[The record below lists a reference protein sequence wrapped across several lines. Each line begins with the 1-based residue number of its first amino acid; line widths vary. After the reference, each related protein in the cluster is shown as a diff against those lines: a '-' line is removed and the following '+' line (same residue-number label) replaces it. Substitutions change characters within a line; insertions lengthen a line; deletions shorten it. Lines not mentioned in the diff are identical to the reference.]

1 LCSNLIL
8 KRIDSAGKTTAMAGK
23 IPRQFIDDLLARTD
37 IVELIDSKVGL
48 KKAGKDYQACCPF
61 HNEKTPSF
69 TVSQDK
75 QFYHCFGCGAN
86 GNAISFVME
95 YDKLEFVDAI
105 EELASMLNLDVPRE
119 QGGSSGPKRTAE
131 QKRSDYDLMLHAAR
145 FYQHQLKH
153 HANSKM
159 VIDYIK
165 GRGLSGETAKKFM
178 IGYAPSEWE
187 ALCQQLGRN
196 KEQKEQLVELK
207 LASEK
212 SPGRQFDFFRDRL
225 MFPIRDKRGRVIAFG
240 GRVMQADQGP
250 KYLNSPETRI
260 FHKGFELYGLYEAK
274 QAHKKLDHI
283 LIVEGYMDVV
293 ALAEQGIEYAVA
305 ALGTATTAEHMH
317 TLFRTTDKVICCY
330 DGDRAGRDAAWRA
343 LENAL
348 PYLGDGKSLKFVFLP
363 DGEDPDSLVQKEG
376 KDAFEARLSDAD
388 DFSKVLFNKLSQ
400 EVDLTQDA
408 GKAKL
413 LSDALPLI
421 EKIPSDFYQENILE
435 HLGRLIGRTREQLN
449 NRVKTPKQQH
459 AIERKFK
466 ITPMRQA
473 IGILLQ
479 HPNLATSIAYMPEL
493 AEMKIAGIELF
504 LRIQHLALER
514 QGITTAQIL
523 ESFRGSQEYDALIK
537 LATWQHQINDDRLET
552 VFKNTFKFIED
563 QCLNYRL
570 ETLLIKD
577 KTQGLSSEERLECLL
592 LTQAL
597 KGSNS

>member
-1 LCSNLIL
+1 
-8 KRIDSAGKTTAMAGK
+8 MAGK

-37 IVELIDSKVGL
+37 IVELIDSRVGL

-61 HNEKTPSF
+61 HNEKSPSF

-119 QGGSSGPKRTAE
+119 QGTSSGPQRTAE

-153 HANSKM
+153 HANSKT

-274 QAHKKLDHI
+274 QAHKKLEHI

-376 KDAFEARLSDAD
+376 KDAFEARLSEAD
-388 DFSKVLFNKLSQ
+388 DFTKVLFNKLSQ
-400 EVDLTQDA
+400 EIDLTQDA

-449 NRVKTPKQQH
+449 SRVKSPKQQH

-514 QGITTAQIL
+514 EGITTAQIL
-523 ESFRGSQEYDALIK
+523 ESFRDGAEYDALVK

-577 KTQGLSSEERLECLL
+577 KTQGLSSEERLECHL

>member
-1 LCSNLIL
+1 
-8 KRIDSAGKTTAMAGK
+8 MAGK

-37 IVELIDSKVGL
+37 IVELIDSRVGL

-61 HNEKTPSF
+61 HNEKSPSF

-119 QGGSSGPKRTAE
+119 QGGSSGPQRTAE

-153 HANSKM
+153 HANSKT

-196 KEQKEQLVELK
+196 KDQKEQLIELK

-348 PYLGDGKSLKFVFLP
+348 PYLADGKSLKFVFLP

-376 KDAFEARLSDAD
+376 KDAFEARLNEAD
-388 DFSKVLFNKLSQ
+388 DFTKVLFNKLSQ

-449 NRVKTPKQQH
+449 NRVKSPKQQH

-514 QGITTAQIL
+514 EGVTTAQIL
-523 ESFRGSQEYDALIK
+523 ESFRGGAEYDALVK

-577 KTQGLSSEERLECLL
+577 KTQGLSSEERLECHL

>member
-1 LCSNLIL
+1 
-8 KRIDSAGKTTAMAGK
+8 MAGK
-23 IPRQFIDDLLARTD
+23 IPRNFIDDLLARTD

-61 HNEKTPSF
+61 HNEKSPSF

-105 EELASMLNLDVPRE
+105 EELASLLNLDVPRE
-119 QGGSSGPKRTAE
+119 QGNSSAPERTAA
-131 QKRSDYDLMLHAAR
+131 QKRSDYDLMLHTAR

-153 HANSKM
+153 HSNSAA
-159 VIDYIK
+159 VIEYVK
-165 GRGLSGETAKKFM
+165 GRGLSGETVKKFM
-178 IGYAPSEWE
+178 IGYAPSEWDG
-187 ALCQQLGRN
+187 LCLQLGRN

-212 SPGRQFDFFRDRL
+212 TPGRQFDFFRDRL

-274 QAHKKLDHI
+274 QAHKKLDHVM
-283 LIVEGYMDVV
+283 IVEGYMDVV

-305 ALGTATTAEHMH
+305 ALGTATTSEHMH

-348 PYLGDGKSLKFVFLP
+348 PYLNDGKALQFAFLP

-376 KDAFEARLSDAD
+376 KEQFEQRLSQAD
-388 DFSKVLFNKLSQ
+388 DFTKVLFNKLSQ
-400 EVDLTQDA
+400 EVDLTLDS

-413 LSDALPLI
+413 LSAALPLI
-421 EKIPSDFYQENILE
+421 EKIPSEFYQENILE
-435 HLGRLIGRTREQLN
+435 QLGRLIGRTREQLN
-449 NRVKTPKQQH
+449 SRLKTPKQQH
-459 AIERKFK
+459 SIERKFK

-473 IGILLQ
+473 IGILIQ
-479 HPNLATSIAYMPEL
+479 HPDLAKSVPYLPEL
-493 AEMKIAGIELF
+493 AQMNIAGIGLL
-504 LRIQHLALER
+504 LRLQEQALQKEEV
-514 QGITTAQIL
+514 TTAQLL
-523 ESFRGSQEYDALIK
+523 EFFRDTDDYEPLIK
-537 LATWQHQINDDRLET
+537 LATWQHQINEERLET

-577 KTQGLSSEERLECLL
+577 KTQGLNSDERLECHLL
-592 LTQAL
+592 MTAL
-597 KGSNS
+597 KATNS

>member
-1 LCSNLIL
+1 
-8 KRIDSAGKTTAMAGK
+8 
-23 IPRQFIDDLLARTD
+23 
-37 IVELIDSKVGL
+37 
-48 KKAGKDYQACCPF
+48 
-61 HNEKTPSF
+61 
-69 TVSQDK
+69 
-75 QFYHCFGCGAN
+75 
-86 GNAISFVME
+86 
-95 YDKLEFVDAI
+95 
-105 EELASMLNLDVPRE
+105 MLNLDVPRE
-119 QGGSSGPKRTAE
+119 QGTSSGPQRTAE

-153 HANSKM
+153 HANSKT

-274 QAHKKLDHI
+274 QAHKKLEHI

-376 KDAFEARLSDAD
+376 KDAFEARLSEAD
-388 DFSKVLFNKLSQ
+388 DFTKVLFNKLSQ
-400 EVDLTQDA
+400 EIDLTQDA

-449 NRVKTPKQQH
+449 NRVKSPKQQH

-514 QGITTAQIL
+514 EGITTAQIL
-523 ESFRGSQEYDALIK
+523 ESFRDGAEYDALVK

-577 KTQGLSSEERLECLL
+577 KTQGLSSEERLECHL

>member
-1 LCSNLIL
+1 
-8 KRIDSAGKTTAMAGK
+8 MAGK
-23 IPRQFIDDLLARTD
+23 IPRSFIDDLLARTD
-37 IVELIDSKVGL
+37 IVDLIDSKVGL

-61 HNEKTPSF
+61 HNEKSPSF

-95 YDKLEFVDAI
+95 YEKLEFVDAI
-105 EELASMLNLDVPRE
+105 EEIASMLNIDVPRE
-119 QGGSSGPKRTAE
+119 QGGSSAPERTAA
-131 QKRSDYDLMLHAAR
+131 QKRSDYDLMLHTAR

-153 HANSKM
+153 HANSAA
-159 VIDYIK
+159 VIDYVK
-165 GRGLSGETAKKFM
+165 GRGLSGETVKKFM
-178 IGYAPSEWE
+178 VGYAPSEWDG
-187 ALCQQLGRN
+187 LCLQLGRN

-212 SPGRQFDFFRDRL
+212 TPGRQFDFFRDRL
-225 MFPIRDKRGRVIAFG
+225 MFPIRDKRGRVVAFG

-274 QAHKKLDHI
+274 QAHKKLEHI

-293 ALAEQGIEYAVA
+293 ALAEKEIEYAVA
-305 ALGTATTAEHMH
+305 ALGTATTSEHMH
-317 TLFRTTDKVICCY
+317 TLFRTADKVICCY

-348 PYLGDGKSLKFVFLP
+348 PYLNDGKALNFVFLP

-376 KDAFEARLSDAD
+376 KDAFEQRLSEAD
-388 DFSKVLFNKLSQ
+388 DFTKVMFNKLSQ
-400 EVDLTQDA
+400 EIDLTLDS

-413 LSDALPLI
+413 LSAALPLI
-421 EKIPSDFYQENILE
+421 EKIPSEFYQENILE
-435 HLGRLIGRTREQLN
+435 QLGRLIGRTREQLN
-449 NRVKTPKQQH
+449 NRLKTPKQQH

-473 IGILLQ
+473 IGILVQ
-479 HPNLATSIAYMPEL
+479 HPNLAKSVPFLPEL
-493 AEMKIAGIELF
+493 AQMNIAGIGLL
-504 LRIQHLALER
+504 LRLQQQALEKEN
-514 QGITTAQIL
+514 ITTAQLL
-523 ESFRGSQEYDALIK
+523 EFFRDTDDYEPLIK
-537 LATWQHQINDDRLET
+537 LATWQHEINEERLET

-577 KTQGLSSEERLECLL
+577 KTQGLNSDERLECHLL
-592 LTQAL
+592 MTAL
-597 KGSNS
+597 KATNS

>member
-1 LCSNLIL
+1 
-8 KRIDSAGKTTAMAGK
+8 MAGK
-23 IPRQFIDDLLARTD
+23 IPRNFIDDLLARTD
-37 IVELIDSKVGL
+37 IVDLIDSKVGL

-61 HNEKTPSF
+61 HNEKSPSF

-105 EELASMLNLDVPRE
+105 EELASLLNLDVPRE
-119 QGGSSGPKRTAE
+119 QGGSNGPERTAA

-153 HANSKM
+153 HSNSEA
-159 VIDYIK
+159 VIDYVK
-165 GRGLSGETAKKFM
+165 GRGLSGATVKKFM

-187 ALCQQLGRN
+187 GLCQQLGRN
-196 KEQKEQLVELK
+196 QEQKEQLVELK

-212 SPGRQFDFFRDRL
+212 TPGKQFDFFRDRL

-240 GRVMQADQGP
+240 GRVMKADQGP

-274 QAHKKLDHI
+274 QAHKKLDHV

-305 ALGTATTAEHMH
+305 ALGTATTSEHMH

-330 DGDRAGRDAAWRA
+330 DGDRAGKDAAWRA

-348 PYLGDGKSLKFVFLP
+348 PYLNDGKALHFVFLP
-363 DGEDPDSLVQKEG
+363 DGEDPDSLVQQEG
-376 KDAFEARLSDAD
+376 KVAFEQRLENAD
-388 DFSKVLFNKLSQ
+388 DFTKVLFNKLSK
-400 EVDLTQDA
+400 EVDLTLDS

-413 LSDALPLI
+413 LSAALPLI
-421 EKIPSDFYQENILE
+421 EKIPSEFYQENILE
-435 HLGRLIGRTREQLN
+435 QLGRLIGRTREQLN
-449 NRVKTPKQQH
+449 NHLKTPKQQQ

-473 IGILLQ
+473 IGILIQ
-479 HPNLATSIAYMPEL
+479 HPNLAKSVPYLPDL
-493 AEMKIAGIELF
+493 AQMNIAGIGLL
-504 LRIQHLALER
+504 LRLQHQAL
-514 QGITTAQIL
+514 QKDGITTAQIL
-523 ESFRGSQEYDALIK
+523 ESFRGTDDYEPLTK
-537 LATWQHQINDDRLET
+537 LATWQHQINEERLET
-552 VFKNTFKFIED
+552 VFQNTFKFIED

-577 KTQGLSSEERLECLL
+577 KTQGLNSDERLECHLL
-592 LTQAL
+592 MTAL
-597 KGSNS
+597 KTTNS

>member
-1 LCSNLIL
+1 
-8 KRIDSAGKTTAMAGK
+8 MAGK
-23 IPRQFIDDLLARTD
+23 IPRNFIDDLLARTD

-61 HNEKTPSF
+61 HNEKSPSF

-105 EELASMLNLDVPRE
+105 EELASLLNLDVPRE
-119 QGGSSGPKRTAE
+119 KGSSSAPERTAA
-131 QKRSDYDLMLHAAR
+131 QKRSDYDLMLHTAR

-153 HANSKM
+153 HSNSAA
-159 VIDYIK
+159 VIDYVK
-165 GRGLSGETAKKFM
+165 GRGLSGETVKKFM

-187 ALCQQLGRN
+187 ALCQQLGRT

-212 SPGRQFDFFRDRL
+212 TPGRQFDFFRDRL

-274 QAHKKLDHI
+274 QAHKKLEHV

-305 ALGTATTAEHMH
+305 ALGTATTSEHMH

-348 PYLGDGKSLKFVFLP
+348 PYLNDGKALHFVFLP
-363 DGEDPDSLVQKEG
+363 DGEDPDSLVQQEG
-376 KDAFEARLSDAD
+376 KTQFEQRLSQAD
-388 DFSKVLFNKLSQ
+388 DFTKVLFNKLSQ
-400 EVDLTQDA
+400 EVDLTLDS

-413 LSDALPLI
+413 LSAALPLI
-421 EKIPSDFYQENILE
+421 EKIPSEFYQENILE
-435 HLGRLIGRTREQLN
+435 QLGRLIGRTREQLN
-449 NRVKTPKQQH
+449 SRLKTPKQQH
-459 AIERKFK
+459 AVERKFK

-473 IGILLQ
+473 IGILIQ
-479 HPNLATSIAYMPEL
+479 HPQLAKSVPHLPEL
-493 AEMKIAGIELF
+493 AQMNIAGIGLL
-504 LRIQHLALER
+504 LRLQERAL
-514 QGITTAQIL
+514 QKDNANTAVLL
-523 ESFRGSQEYDALIK
+523 ESFRDSEDYEPLVK
-537 LATWQHQINDDRLET
+537 LATWQHQISDERLET
-552 VFKNTFKFIED
+552 VFQNTFKFIED

-577 KTQGLSSEERLECLL
+577 KTQGLNSDERLECHLL
-592 LTQAL
+592 MTAL
-597 KGSNS
+597 KTTNS

>member
-1 LCSNLIL
+1 
-8 KRIDSAGKTTAMAGK
+8 MAGK
-23 IPRQFIDDLLARTD
+23 IPRSFIDDLLARTD
-37 IVELIDSKVGL
+37 IVDLIDSKVGL

-61 HNEKTPSF
+61 HNEKSPSF

-119 QGGSSGPKRTAE
+119 QGGSSAPERTAA
-131 QKRSDYDLMLHAAR
+131 QKRSDYDLMLHTAR

-153 HANSKM
+153 HANSAA
-159 VIDYIK
+159 VIDYVK
-165 GRGLSGETAKKFM
+165 GRGLSGETVKKFM
-178 IGYAPSEWE
+178 VGYAPSEWDG
-187 ALCQQLGRN
+187 LCLQLGRN

-212 SPGRQFDFFRDRL
+212 TPGRQFDFFRDRL
-225 MFPIRDKRGRVIAFG
+225 MFPIRDKRGRVVAFG

-274 QAHKKLDHI
+274 QAHKKLEHI

-293 ALAEQGIEYAVA
+293 ALAEKEIEYAVA
-305 ALGTATTAEHMH
+305 ALGTATTSEHMH

-348 PYLGDGKSLKFVFLP
+348 PYLNDGKALNFVFLP

-376 KDAFEARLSDAD
+376 KEAFEQRLSEAD
-388 DFSKVLFNKLSQ
+388 DFTKVMFNKLSQ
-400 EVDLTQDA
+400 EIDLTLDS

-413 LSDALPLI
+413 LSAALPLI
-421 EKIPSDFYQENILE
+421 EKIPSEFYQENILE
-435 HLGRLIGRTREQLN
+435 QLGRLIGRTREQLN
-449 NRVKTPKQQH
+449 NRLKTPKQQH
-459 AIERKFK
+459 SIERKFK

-473 IGILLQ
+473 IGILIQ
-479 HPNLATSIAYMPEL
+479 HPNLAKSVPYLPEL
-493 AEMKIAGIELF
+493 AQMNIAGIGLL
-504 LRIQHLALER
+504 LRLQQQALEKET
-514 QGITTAQIL
+514 ITTAQIL
-523 ESFRGSQEYDALIK
+523 EFFRDTDDYEPLIK
-537 LATWQHQINDDRLET
+537 LATWQHEINEERLET

-577 KTQGLSSEERLECLL
+577 KTQGLNSDERLECHLL
-592 LTQAL
+592 MTAL
-597 KGSNS
+597 KATNS

>member
-1 LCSNLIL
+1 
-8 KRIDSAGKTTAMAGK
+8 MAGK
-23 IPRQFIDDLLARTD
+23 IPRSFIDDLLARTD
-37 IVELIDSKVGL
+37 IVDLIDSKVGL

-61 HNEKTPSF
+61 HNEKSPSF

-119 QGGSSGPKRTAE
+119 QGGSSAPERTAA
-131 QKRSDYDLMLHAAR
+131 QKRSDYDLMLHTAR

-153 HANSKM
+153 HANSAA
-159 VIDYIK
+159 VIDYVK
-165 GRGLSGETAKKFM
+165 GRGLSGETVKKFM
-178 IGYAPSEWE
+178 VGYAPSEWDG
-187 ALCQQLGRN
+187 LCLQLGRN

-212 SPGRQFDFFRDRL
+212 TPGRQFDFFRDRL
-225 MFPIRDKRGRVIAFG
+225 MFPIRDKRGRVVAFG

-274 QAHKKLDHI
+274 QAHKKLEHI

-293 ALAEQGIEYAVA
+293 ALAEKEIEYAVA
-305 ALGTATTAEHMH
+305 ALGTATTSEHMH

-348 PYLGDGKSLKFVFLP
+348 PYLNDGKALNFVFLP

-376 KDAFEARLSDAD
+376 KEAFEQRLTEAD
-388 DFSKVLFNKLSQ
+388 DFTKVMFNKLSQ
-400 EVDLTQDA
+400 EIDLTLDS

-413 LSDALPLI
+413 LSAALPLI
-421 EKIPSDFYQENILE
+421 EKIPSEFYQENILE
-435 HLGRLIGRTREQLN
+435 QLGRLIGRTREQLN
-449 NRVKTPKQQH
+449 NRLKTPKQQH
-459 AIERKFK
+459 SIERKFK

-473 IGILLQ
+473 IGILIQ
-479 HPNLATSIAYMPEL
+479 HPNLAKSVPYLPEL
-493 AEMKIAGIELF
+493 AQMNIAGIGLL
-504 LRIQHLALER
+504 LRLQQQALEKET
-514 QGITTAQIL
+514 ITTAQIL
-523 ESFRGSQEYDALIK
+523 EFFRDTDDYEPLIK
-537 LATWQHQINDDRLET
+537 LATWQHEINEERLET

-577 KTQGLSSEERLECLL
+577 KTQGLNSDERLECHLL
-592 LTQAL
+592 MTAL
-597 KGSNS
+597 KATNS

>member
-1 LCSNLIL
+1 
-8 KRIDSAGKTTAMAGK
+8 MAGK
-23 IPRQFIDDLLARTD
+23 IPRNFIDDLLARTD

-61 HNEKTPSF
+61 HNEKSPSF

-105 EELASMLNLDVPRE
+105 EELASLLNLDVPRE
-119 QGGSSGPKRTAE
+119 KGSSSAPERTAA
-131 QKRSDYDLMLHAAR
+131 QKRSDYDLMLHTAR

-153 HANSKM
+153 HSNSAT
-159 VIDYIK
+159 VIDYVK
-165 GRGLSGETAKKFM
+165 GRGLSGETVKKFM

-187 ALCQQLGRN
+187 ALCQQLGRT

-212 SPGRQFDFFRDRL
+212 TPGRQFDFFRDRL

-274 QAHKKLDHI
+274 QAHKKLEHV

-305 ALGTATTAEHMH
+305 ALGTATTSEHMH

-348 PYLGDGKSLKFVFLP
+348 PYLNDGKALHFVFLP
-363 DGEDPDSLVQKEG
+363 DGEDPDSLVQQEG
-376 KDAFEARLSDAD
+376 KTQFEQRLSQAD
-388 DFSKVLFNKLSQ
+388 DFTKVLFNKLSQ
-400 EVDLTQDA
+400 EVDLTLDS

-413 LSDALPLI
+413 LSAALPLI
-421 EKIPSDFYQENILE
+421 EKIPSEFYQENILE
-435 HLGRLIGRTREQLN
+435 QLGRLIGRTREQLN
-449 NRVKTPKQQH
+449 SRLKTPKQQH
-459 AIERKFK
+459 AVERKFK

-473 IGILLQ
+473 IGILIQ
-479 HPNLATSIAYMPEL
+479 HPQLAKSVPHLPEL
-493 AEMKIAGIELF
+493 AQMNIAGIGLL
-504 LRIQHLALER
+504 LRLQERAL
-514 QGITTAQIL
+514 QKDNANTAVLL
-523 ESFRGSQEYDALIK
+523 ESFRDSEDYEPLVK
-537 LATWQHQINDDRLET
+537 LATWQHQISDERLET
-552 VFKNTFKFIED
+552 VFQNTFKFIED

-577 KTQGLSSEERLECLL
+577 KTQGLSSDEKLECHLL
-592 LTQAL
+592 MTAL
-597 KGSNS
+597 KASNS

>member
-1 LCSNLIL
+1 
-8 KRIDSAGKTTAMAGK
+8 MAGK

-37 IVELIDSKVGL
+37 IVELIDSRVGL

-61 HNEKTPSF
+61 HNEKSPSF

-119 QGGSSGPKRTAE
+119 QGTSSGPQRTAE

-153 HANSKM
+153 HANSKT

-274 QAHKKLDHI
+274 QAHKKLEHI

-376 KDAFEARLSDAD
+376 KDAFEARLSEAD
-388 DFSKVLFNKLSQ
+388 DFTKVLFNKLSQ
-400 EVDLTQDA
+400 EIDLTQDA

-449 NRVKTPKQQH
+449 NRVKSPKQQH

-479 HPNLATSIAYMPEL
+479 HPSLATSIAYMPEL

-514 QGITTAQIL
+514 EGITTAQIL
-523 ESFRGSQEYDALIK
+523 ESFRDGAEYDALVK

-577 KTQGLSSEERLECLL
+577 KTQGLSSEERLECHL

>member
-1 LCSNLIL
+1 
-8 KRIDSAGKTTAMAGK
+8 MAGK

-37 IVELIDSKVGL
+37 IVELIDSRVGL

-61 HNEKTPSF
+61 HNEKSPSF

-119 QGGSSGPKRTAE
+119 QGGSSGPQRTAE

-153 HANSKM
+153 HANSKT

-196 KEQKEQLVELK
+196 KDQKEQLIELK

-348 PYLGDGKSLKFVFLP
+348 PYLADGKSLKFVFLP

-376 KDAFEARLSDAD
+376 KDAFEARLSEAD
-388 DFSKVLFNKLSQ
+388 DFTKVLFNKLSQ

-449 NRVKTPKQQH
+449 NRVKSPKQQH

-479 HPNLATSIAYMPEL
+479 HPNLATCIAYMPEL

-514 QGITTAQIL
+514 EGVTTAQIL
-523 ESFRGSQEYDALIK
+523 ESFRDGAEYDALVK

-577 KTQGLSSEERLECLL
+577 KTQGLSSEERLECHL

>member
-1 LCSNLIL
+1 
-8 KRIDSAGKTTAMAGK
+8 MAGK

-37 IVELIDSKVGL
+37 IVELIDSRVGL

-61 HNEKTPSF
+61 HNEKSPSF

-119 QGGSSGPKRTAE
+119 QGTSSGPQRTAE

-153 HANSKM
+153 HANSKT

-274 QAHKKLDHI
+274 QAHKKLEHI

-363 DGEDPDSLVQKEG
+363 DGEDPDSLVQQEG
-376 KDAFEARLSDAD
+376 KDAFEARLSEAD
-388 DFSKVLFNKLSQ
+388 DFTKVLFNKLSQ
-400 EVDLTQDA
+400 EIDLTQDA

-449 NRVKTPKQQH
+449 NRVKSPKQQH
-459 AIERKFK
+459 AIDRKFK

-514 QGITTAQIL
+514 EGITTAQIL
-523 ESFRGSQEYDALIK
+523 ESFRDGAEYDALVK

-577 KTQGLSSEERLECLL
+577 KTQGLSSEERLECHL

>member
-1 LCSNLIL
+1 
-8 KRIDSAGKTTAMAGK
+8 MAGK
-23 IPRQFIDDLLARTD
+23 IPRNFIDDLLARTD
-37 IVELIDSKVGL
+37 IVDLIDSKVGL

-61 HNEKTPSF
+61 HNEKSPSF

-105 EELASMLNLDVPRE
+105 EELASLLNLDVPRE
-119 QGGSSGPKRTAE
+119 QGSSNEPERTAA

-153 HANSKM
+153 HSNSEA
-159 VIDYIK
+159 VIDYVK
-165 GRGLSGETAKKFM
+165 GRGLSGATVKKFM

-187 ALCQQLGRN
+187 GLCQQLGRN
-196 KEQKEQLVELK
+196 QEQKEQLVELK

-212 SPGRQFDFFRDRL
+212 TPGKQFDFFRDRL

-274 QAHKKLDHI
+274 QAHKKLDHV

-305 ALGTATTAEHMH
+305 ALGTATTSEHMH

-330 DGDRAGRDAAWRA
+330 DGDRAGKDAAWRA

-348 PYLGDGKSLKFVFLP
+348 PYLNDGKALHFVFLP
-363 DGEDPDSLVQKEG
+363 DGEDPDSLVQQEG
-376 KDAFEARLSDAD
+376 KAAFEQRLENAD
-388 DFSKVLFNKLSQ
+388 DFTKVLFNKLSK
-400 EVDLTQDA
+400 EIDLTLDS

-413 LSDALPLI
+413 LSAALPLI
-421 EKIPSDFYQENILE
+421 EKIPSEFYQENILE
-435 HLGRLIGRTREQLN
+435 QLGRLIGRTREQLN
-449 NRVKTPKQQH
+449 NHLKTPKQQQ

-473 IGILLQ
+473 IGILIQ
-479 HPNLATSIAYMPEL
+479 HPNLAKSVPYLPDL
-493 AEMKIAGIELF
+493 AQMNIAGIGLL
-504 LRIQHLALER
+504 LRLQHQAL
-514 QGITTAQIL
+514 QKDGITTAQIL
-523 ESFRGSQEYDALIK
+523 ESFRGTDDYEPLTK
-537 LATWQHQINDDRLET
+537 LATWQHQINEERLET
-552 VFKNTFKFIED
+552 VFQNTFKFIED

-577 KTQGLSSEERLECLL
+577 KTQGLNSDERLECHLL
-592 LTQAL
+592 MTAL
-597 KGSNS
+597 KATNS

>member
-1 LCSNLIL
+1 
-8 KRIDSAGKTTAMAGK
+8 MAGK
-23 IPRQFIDDLLARTD
+23 IPRNFIDDLLARTD

-61 HNEKTPSF
+61 HNEKSPSF

-105 EELASMLNLDVPRE
+105 EELASILNLDVPRE
-119 QGGSSGPKRTAE
+119 QGTSNGPERTAE
-131 QKRSDYDLMLHAAR
+131 QKRSDYDLMLHSAR

-153 HANSKM
+153 HANSAT
-159 VIDYIK
+159 VIDYVK
-165 GRGLSGETAKKFM
+165 GRGLSGETVKKFM

-187 ALCQQLGRN
+187 GLCQQLGRN
-196 KEQKEQLVELK
+196 KAQKEQLVELK

-212 SPGRQFDFFRDRL
+212 TPGRQFDFFRDRL

-274 QAHKKLDHI
+274 QAHKKLDHV

-293 ALAEQGIEYAVA
+293 ALSEQGIEYAVA
-305 ALGTATTAEHMH
+305 ALGTATTTEHMH
-317 TLFRTTDKVICCY
+317 TLFRATDRVICCY

-348 PYLGDGKSLKFVFLP
+348 PYLNDGKALLFVFLP

-376 KDAFEARLSDAD
+376 KEAFELRLSQAD
-388 DFSKVLFNKLSQ
+388 DFTKVLFNKLSQ
-400 EVDLTQDA
+400 EIDLTTDA

-413 LSDALPLI
+413 LSAVLPLV
-421 EKIPSDFYQENILE
+421 EKIPSQFYQENLLE
-435 HLGRLIGRTREQLN
+435 HLGRLIGRTKEQLN
-449 NRVKTPKQQH
+449 NRLKTPKQQH

-466 ITPMRQA
+466 ITPMRRA
-473 IGILLQ
+473 IGLLIQ
-479 HPNLATSIAYMPEL
+479 HPKLANTVPYL
-493 AEMKIAGIELF
+493 ADLAQMNIAGIAL
-504 LRIQHLALER
+504 LIRLQHCAL
-514 QGITTAQIL
+514 QKSDITTAQLI
-523 ESFRGSQEYDALIK
+523 ESFRETPEYEALIK
-537 LATWQHQINDDRLET
+537 LATWRHEINDDRLEDE
-552 VFKNTFKFIED
+552 FKNTFRFIED

-577 KTQGLSSEERLECLL
+577 KTQGLTSEERLECLA

-597 KGSNS
+597 KGSKRH

>member
-1 LCSNLIL
+1 
-8 KRIDSAGKTTAMAGK
+8 MAGK
-23 IPRQFIDDLLARTD
+23 IPRNFIDDLLARTD

-61 HNEKTPSF
+61 HNEKSPSF

-105 EELASMLNLDVPRE
+105 EELASILNLDVPRE
-119 QGGSSGPKRTAE
+119 QGTSNGPERTAE
-131 QKRSDYDLMLHAAR
+131 QKRSDYDLMLHSAR

-153 HANSKM
+153 HANSAT
-159 VIDYIK
+159 VIDYVK
-165 GRGLSGETAKKFM
+165 GRGLSGETVKKFM

-187 ALCQQLGRN
+187 GLCQQLGRN

-212 SPGRQFDFFRDRL
+212 TPGRQFDFFRDRL
-225 MFPIRDKRGRVIAFG
+225 MFPIRDKRGRVVAFG

-274 QAHKKLDHI
+274 QAHKKLDHV

-293 ALAEQGIEYAVA
+293 ALSEQGIEYAVA
-305 ALGTATTAEHMH
+305 ALGTATTTEHMH
-317 TLFRTTDKVICCY
+317 TLFRTTDRVICCY

-348 PYLGDGKSLKFVFLP
+348 PYLNDGKALLFVFLP

-376 KDAFEARLSDAD
+376 KEAFELRLSQAD
-388 DFSKVLFNKLSQ
+388 DFTKVLFNKLSQ
-400 EVDLTQDA
+400 EIDLTTDA

-413 LSDALPLI
+413 LSAVLPLV
-421 EKIPSDFYQENILE
+421 EKIPSQFYQENLLE
-435 HLGRLIGRTREQLN
+435 HLGRLIGRTKEQLN
-449 NRVKTPKQQH
+449 NRLKTPKQQH

-466 ITPMRQA
+466 ITPMRRA
-473 IGILLQ
+473 IGLLIQ
-479 HPNLATSIAYMPEL
+479 HPKLANTVPYL
-493 AEMKIAGIELF
+493 ADLAQMNIAGIAL
-504 LRIQHLALER
+504 LIRLQHCAL
-514 QGITTAQIL
+514 QKSDITTAQLI
-523 ESFRGSQEYDALIK
+523 ESFRETPEYEALIK
-537 LATWQHQINDDRLET
+537 LATWRHEINDDRLEDE
-552 VFKNTFKFIED
+552 FKNTFRFIED

-577 KTQGLSSEERLECLL
+577 KTQGLTSEERLECLA

-597 KGSNS
+597 KGSKRH

>member
-1 LCSNLIL
+1 
-8 KRIDSAGKTTAMAGK
+8 MAGK
-23 IPRQFIDDLLARTD
+23 IPRNFIDDLLARTD

-61 HNEKTPSF
+61 HNEKSPSF

-105 EELASMLNLDVPRE
+105 EELASLLNLDVPRE
-119 QGGSSGPKRTAE
+119 KGSSSAPERTAA
-131 QKRSDYDLMLHAAR
+131 QKRSDYDLMLHTAR

-153 HANSKM
+153 HSNSAA
-159 VIDYIK
+159 VIDYVK
-165 GRGLSGETAKKFM
+165 GRGLSGETVKKFM

-187 ALCQQLGRN
+187 ALCQQLGRT

-212 SPGRQFDFFRDRL
+212 TPGRQFDFFRDRL

-274 QAHKKLDHI
+274 QAHKKLEHV

-305 ALGTATTAEHMH
+305 ALGTATTSEHMH
-317 TLFRTTDKVICCY
+317 TLYRTTDKVICCY

-348 PYLGDGKSLKFVFLP
+348 PYLNDGKALHFVFLP
-363 DGEDPDSLVQKEG
+363 DGEDPDSLVQQEG
-376 KDAFEARLSDAD
+376 KTQFEQRLSQAD
-388 DFSKVLFNKLSQ
+388 DFTKVLFNKLSQ
-400 EVDLTQDA
+400 EVDLTLDS

-413 LSDALPLI
+413 LSAALPLI
-421 EKIPSDFYQENILE
+421 EKIPSEFYQENILE
-435 HLGRLIGRTREQLN
+435 QLGRLIGRTREQLN
-449 NRVKTPKQQH
+449 SRLKTPKQQH
-459 AIERKFK
+459 AVERKFK

-473 IGILLQ
+473 IGILIQ
-479 HPNLATSIAYMPEL
+479 HPQLAKSVPHLPEL
-493 AEMKIAGIELF
+493 AQMNIAGIGLL
-504 LRIQHLALER
+504 LRLQERAL
-514 QGITTAQIL
+514 QKDNANTAVLL
-523 ESFRGSQEYDALIK
+523 ESFRDSEDYEPLVK
-537 LATWQHQINDDRLET
+537 LATWQHQISDERLET
-552 VFKNTFKFIED
+552 VFQNTFKFIED

-577 KTQGLSSEERLECLL
+577 KTQGLSSDEKLECHLL
-592 LTQAL
+592 MTAL
-597 KGSNS
+597 KASNS

>member
-1 LCSNLIL
+1 
-8 KRIDSAGKTTAMAGK
+8 MAGK
-23 IPRQFIDDLLARTD
+23 IPRNFIDDLLARTD
-37 IVELIDSKVGL
+37 IVDLIDSKVGL

-61 HNEKTPSF
+61 HNEKSPSF

-95 YDKLEFVDAI
+95 YEKLEFVDAI
-105 EELASMLNLDVPRE
+105 EELASILNLDVPRE
-119 QGGSSGPKRTAE
+119 QGTSSGPERTAA
-131 QKRSDYDLMLHAAR
+131 QKRSDYDLMLHTAR

-153 HANSKM
+153 HTNSAA
-159 VIDYIK
+159 VIEYVK
-165 GRGLSGETAKKFM
+165 GRGLSGEIVKKFM
-178 IGYAPSEWE
+178 IGYAPSEWDG
-187 ALCQQLGRN
+187 LCLQLGRN
-196 KEQKEQLVELK
+196 KDQKEQLVELK

-212 SPGRQFDFFRDRL
+212 TPGRQFDFFRDRL
-225 MFPIRDKRGRVIAFG
+225 MFPIRDKRGRVVAFG
-240 GRVMQADQGP
+240 GRVMQAEQGP

-274 QAHKKLDHI
+274 QAHKKLDHV

-305 ALGTATTAEHMH
+305 ALGTATTSEHMH
-317 TLFRTTDKVICCY
+317 TLFRTTDNVICCY

-348 PYLGDGKSLKFVFLP
+348 PFLNDGKALNFVFLP

-376 KDAFEARLSDAD
+376 KDLFEQRLSEAD
-388 DFSKVLFNKLSQ
+388 DFTKVLFNKLSL
-400 EVDLTQDA
+400 EIDLTLDS

-413 LSDALPLI
+413 LSAALPLI
-421 EKIPSDFYQENILE
+421 EKIPSEFYQENILE
-435 HLGRLIGRTREQLN
+435 QLGRLIGRTREQLN
-449 NRVKTPKQQH
+449 NRLKTPKQQH
-459 AIERKFK
+459 SIERKFK

-473 IGILLQ
+473 IGILIQ
-479 HPNLATSIAYMPEL
+479 HPNLAKSVPYLPEL
-493 AEMKIAGIELF
+493 AQMNIAGIGLL
-504 LRIQHLALER
+504 LRLQQQALEKEN
-514 QGITTAQIL
+514 ITTAQLL
-523 ESFRGSQEYDALIK
+523 EFFRDTDDYEPLIK
-537 LATWQHQINDDRLET
+537 LATWQHEINEERLET

-577 KTQGLSSEERLECLL
+577 KTQGLNSDERLECHLL
-592 LTQAL
+592 MTAL
-597 KGSNS
+597 KATNS

>member
-1 LCSNLIL
+1 
-8 KRIDSAGKTTAMAGK
+8 MAGK

-119 QGGSSGPKRTAE
+119 QGGSSGPQRTAE

-537 LATWQHQINDDRLET
+537 LATWQHQISDDRLET

>member
-1 LCSNLIL
+1 
-8 KRIDSAGKTTAMAGK
+8 MAGK
-23 IPRQFIDDLLARTD
+23 IPRSFIDDLLARTD
-37 IVELIDSKVGL
+37 IVDLIDSKVGL

-61 HNEKTPSF
+61 HNEKSPSF

-119 QGGSSGPKRTAE
+119 QGGSSAPERTAA
-131 QKRSDYDLMLHAAR
+131 QKRSDYDLMLHTAR

-153 HANSKM
+153 HANSAA
-159 VIDYIK
+159 VIDYVK
-165 GRGLSGETAKKFM
+165 GRGLSGETVKKFM
-178 IGYAPSEWE
+178 VGYAPSEWDG
-187 ALCQQLGRN
+187 LCLQLGRN

-212 SPGRQFDFFRDRL
+212 TPGRQFDFFRDRL

-274 QAHKKLDHI
+274 QAHKKLEHI

-293 ALAEQGIEYAVA
+293 ALAEKEIEYAVA
-305 ALGTATTAEHMH
+305 ALGTATTSEHMH

-348 PYLGDGKSLKFVFLP
+348 PYLNDGKALNFVFLP

-376 KDAFEARLSDAD
+376 KEAFEQRLSEAD
-388 DFSKVLFNKLSQ
+388 DFTKVMFNKLSQ
-400 EVDLTQDA
+400 EIDLTLDS

-413 LSDALPLI
+413 LSAALPLI
-421 EKIPSDFYQENILE
+421 EKIPSEFYQENILE
-435 HLGRLIGRTREQLN
+435 QLGRLIGRTREQLN
-449 NRVKTPKQQH
+449 NRLKTPKQQH
-459 AIERKFK
+459 SIERKFK

-473 IGILLQ
+473 IGILVQ
-479 HPNLATSIAYMPEL
+479 HPNLAKSVPYLPEL
-493 AEMKIAGIELF
+493 AQMNIAGIGLL
-504 LRIQHLALER
+504 LRLQQQALEKET
-514 QGITTAQIL
+514 ITTAQIL
-523 ESFRGSQEYDALIK
+523 EFFRDTDDYEPLIK
-537 LATWQHQINDDRLET
+537 LATWQHEINEERLET

-577 KTQGLSSEERLECLL
+577 KTQGLNSDERLECHLL
-592 LTQAL
+592 MTAL
-597 KGSNS
+597 KATNS